1 MYIRLCIA
9 VMMLLIL
16 NGCVFTG
23 PTTIA
28 LRSVV
33 DQQTVDDDADAK
45 MGNSANS
52 ISAPKTTSDSFKG
65 SAQVDVGE
73 E

>member
-1 MYIRLCIA
+1 MYLKLCLA
-9 VMMLLIL
+9 SLLLLML

-45 MGNSANS
+45 MGNAANS
-52 ISAPKTTSDSFKG
+52 LQADKTTSDSFKG
-65 SAQVDVGE
+65 SAQIDVSDE
-73 E
+73 